1 MDVQALLVTAL
12 WTMTPIAFAA
22 IGEAVSE
29 RSGVLNI
36 GLEGMMLTS
45 AFVSI
50 YVAVKSGNVELG
62 LFAGIASGAL
72 VAGLNALL
80 VLWTNMDQVVAG
92 LTLNLLAL
100 GGTSVLARQAFTGT
114 ENATV
119 PTFGTVDIPVLKD
132 IPFLGPILFEQRLL
146 TYVCVVIAIVLL
158 WVLTRTTTGLRIQ
171 AAGEDPD
178 AAALE
183 GVAVRGVRLFSNLT
197 AGLLAGVG
205 GAFLALGI
213 VGTFA
218 DNMVSGRGFIA
229 LAVVIIAR
237 WNPLLAIPAAAFF
250 GFTEAIGIQLQTS
263 GSSIPFQIFVALP
276 YVATLVVLFTRIGSK
291 AAPRQLGQAWRVD
304 VR

>member
-1 MDVQALLVTAL
+1 
-12 WTMTPIAFAA
+12 
-22 IGEAVSE
+22 
-29 RSGVLNI
+29 
-36 GLEGMMLTS
+36 
-45 AFVSI
+45 
-50 YVAVKSGNVELG
+50 
-62 LFAGIASGAL
+62 
-72 VAGLNALL
+72 
-80 VLWTNMDQVVAG
+80 
-92 LTLNLLAL
+92 
-100 GGTSVLARQAFTGT
+100 
-114 ENATV
+114 
-119 PTFGTVDIPVLKD
+119 
-132 IPFLGPILFEQRLL
+132 
-146 TYVCVVIAIVLL
+146 
-158 WVLTRTTTGLRIQ
+158 
-171 AAGEDPD
+171 
-178 AAALE
+178 
-183 GVAVRGVRLFSNLT
+183 VRLFSNLT

-205 GAFLALGI
+205 GAFLALGV

>member
-1 MDVQALLVTAL
+1 MDVEALAVTAL

-22 IGEAVSE
+22 AGEAVSE

-36 GLEGMMLTS
+36 GLEGMMLAA

-50 YVAVKSGNVELG
+50 QVTVSTGSPELG
-62 LFAGIASGAL
+62 LLAGAAAGVV
-72 VAGLNALL
+72 VAGLNAVL
-80 VLWTNMDQVVAG
+80 VLWAHLDQVVAG

-100 GGTSVLARQAFTGT
+100 GGTSVLARLAYSGT
-114 ENATV
+114 KSDSV
-119 PTFGTVDIPVLKD
+119 PTFGNVEIPVLKD
-132 IPFLGPILFEQRLL
+132 IPFLGPVLFQQRLL
-146 TYVCVVIAIVLL
+146 TYLVVIAGIGLL
-158 WVLTRTTTGLRIQ
+158 LVLTRTTTGLRVQ

-183 GVAVRGVRLFSNLT
+183 GVNVRRVRLVSNLT
-197 AGLLAGVG
+197 AGLFAGLG
-205 GAFLALGI
+205 GSFLALGI
-213 VGTFA
+213 VGAFA

-237 WNPLLAIPAAAFF
+237 WNPLLAVPVAAFF

-263 GSSIPFQIFVALP
+263 GSHIPFQIFIALP

-291 AAPRQLGQAWRVD
+291 AAPRQLGQAWRVE